1 MVTITTS
8 PGAAIASGTCAPETE
23 GIDTEKRHATT
34 MPVGAGGFIV
44 DLHLWVVRNFGP
56 SIKSPS
62 KIGQRFGVASAP
74 LWDVL
79 SSWAT
84 TDDQGCRQV
93 RRGFNSCFILPYEGV
108 REARDP
114 DELLLGFLQET
125 HGAAASLAAWDGRSI
140 ERAAESRR

>member
-84 TDDQGCRQV
+84 TDDQGCREPGGLGSPGY
-93 RRGFNSCFILPYEGV
+93 RTRGRGQTLGH
-108 REARDP
+108 AR
-114 DELLLGFLQET
+114 T
-125 HGAAASLAAWDGRSI
+125 N
-140 ERAAESRR
+140 